1 MSRSVAGLRIRGRR
15 TGAWHELPVQY
26 AREGR
31 DIVVF
36 PGHPERKQW
45 WRNVESPAPVQV
57 LVDGRW
63 QPATARVV
71 RPGDPSYHASASSYR
86 KRFSHAHVPE
96 QAPLVRI
103 VLGG

>member
-1 MSRSVAGLRIRGRR
+1 
-15 TGAWHELPVQY
+15 
-26 AREGR
+26 
-31 DIVVF
+31 
-36 PGHPERKQW
+36 
-45 WRNVESPAPVQV
+45 V

-86 KRFSHAHVPE
+86 KRFSHADVPE